1 MSTSEVPSA
10 RVRRAQAGDVEAIL
24 DLLTHYDLPRQA
36 FEPFYRDDPTY
47 RPEDSWVV
55 EQDGRLVAHL
65 RIYDRTLYL
74 GEARLRVAGVGN
86 VITDRAERGRGWAGQ
101 LLEGVLAAL
110 PGEGYPYSLPW
121 THLPA
126 LYARYGWAPI
136 AQDLA
141 RATLPPPDAAAPP
154 LAPFTLS
161 DLPAVERLYAA
172 TNTARS
178 GPVVRSDAYWQ
189 GQLAWLDEDR
199 AGFLLARAADGRLA
213 GYVRR
218 RVQPDAV
225 EILELGLQGGDW
237 AVGRALLAAA
247 AEPRGGRVITHLP
260 PSLLP
265 LLPPGSEEA
274 TDMGLMG
281 RVLDL
286 GALTAALAPRWQ
298 ASLPAAGVREGAV
311 ALDTRAGRAVLQVS
325 ADSVTLSATPGAT
338 ATPALDERALAH
350 LLFHGADAAAQTFLD
365 GRPDAALLEALFPA
379 QDFVIWPA
387 DAF

>member
-1 MSTSEVPSA
+1 
-10 RVRRAQAGDVEAIL
+10 AQASDVEAIL
-24 DLLTHYDLPRQA
+24 DLLTHYDLPRQV

-74 GEARLRVAGVGN
+74 GGARLRVAGVGN
-86 VITDRAERGRGWAGQ
+86 VITDRTERGRGWAGQ

-110 PGEGYPYSLPW
+110 PGEGYPYSLLW

-136 AQDLA
+136 AQALT
-141 RATLPPPDAAAPP
+141 RATLPPPDAAAP
-154 LAPFTLS
+154 LTPFTPA
-161 DLPAVERLYAA
+161 DLPAVERLYEA
-172 TNTARS
+172 TNAARS
-178 GPVVRSDAYWQ
+178 GPVVRSPAYWQ

-218 RVQPDAV
+218 RVRPEAV
-225 EILELGLQGGDW
+225 EILELGLAAGDW

-247 AEPRGGRVITHLP
+247 AEPCGGQITAHLP

-265 LLPPGSEEA
+265 LLPPGSEEV

-281 RVLDL
+281 RAVDL
-286 GALTAALAPRWQ
+286 GALAGALAP
-298 ASLPAAGVREGAV
+298 
-311 ALDTRAGRAVLQVS
+311 
-325 ADSVTLSATPGAT
+325 
-338 ATPALDERALAH
+338 
-350 LLFHGADAAAQTFLD
+350 
-365 GRPDAALLEALFPA
+365 
-379 QDFVIWPA
+379 
-387 DAF
+387 